1 MGMCFLADFKMLD
14 LNISTSIEPSSL
26 ALSLRGDAAV
36 KCWNTDYVGALQDL
50 EMANNFQPND
60 PLILLLR
67 GHIKRK
73 MGDFPSAL
81 SDLDMAITLE
91 SSFPNLFCRKA
102 LDSQMIHAMYKLA
115 LQDLDALNELHPANP
130 QLLSMRGYVM
140 GRLGLFVAALLDLVT
155 SSLELENSFKTIY
168 RMANVKAMMH
178 DFQGALKDLEMVD
191 KLQPHDARVLSLR
204 GYVKGMLHHFG
215 DALEDLNASHLLEPE
230 KTVTIHRRANVK
242 CLMGDFGGALQ
253 DLHMVNKQ
261 YPKDP
266 GVLSWRGY
274 VRHLVD
280 QSREALDDLNEAN
293 LLEPGNTITLHRRAL
308 IRCKWEDFEGALQDL
323 DMVEKINAS
332 DPQILF
338 LRGYVK
344 GKLGQL
350 EVALEDL
357 DAAVIGYI
365 QRSHCFSEDVYSP

>member
-1 MGMCFLADFKMLD
+1 MCFLVDFKVLD

-26 ALSLRGDAAV
+26 ALSLRGEAAV
-36 KCWNTDYVGALQDL
+36 KCWNNDYVGALQDL
-50 EMANNFQPND
+50 EMANGFQPNN
-60 PLILLLR
+60 PLIISLR

-73 MGDFPSAL
+73 IGDVSSAL
-81 SDLDMAITLE
+81 SDLDMAISLE
-91 SSFPNLFCRKA
+91 SSFPNLFCRRT
-102 LDSQMIHAMYKLA
+102 LDKQMIHAMYKLA
-115 LQDLDALNELHPANP
+115 LEDLNVINELHPSDP

-140 GRLGLFVAALLDLVT
+140 GRLGFFVAASLDLVAA
-155 SSLELENSFKTIY
+155 SSLELEKSFKTIY
-168 RMANVKAMMH
+168 RSANVKAMMH
-178 DFQGALKDLEMVD
+178 DLEGALEDLEMVE
-191 KLQPHDARVLSLR
+191 KLRPLDARVLSLR
-204 GYVKGMLHHFG
+204 GYVKGMLHQFE
-215 DALEDLNASHLLEPE
+215 DALEDLNAAHLLEPE

-242 CLMGDFGGALQ
+242 CMMGDFDGALQ

-261 YPKDP
+261 YPNDP

-280 QSREALDDLNEAN
+280 QAREALDDLNEAN
-293 LLEPGNTITLHRRAL
+293 FLEPGNSITLHRRAL

-323 DMVEKINAS
+323 DMVDTLNAS

-365 QRSHCFSEDVYSP
+365 QRSQCFSGDVYSS